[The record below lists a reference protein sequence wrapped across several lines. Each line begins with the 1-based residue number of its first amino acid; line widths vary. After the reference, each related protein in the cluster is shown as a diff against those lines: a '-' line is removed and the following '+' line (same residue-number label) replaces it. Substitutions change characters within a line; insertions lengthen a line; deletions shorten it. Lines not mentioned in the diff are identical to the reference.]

1 VNIGWLV
8 RLQNLIRSP
17 WSRGGIVLAFL
28 AGVGALLWW
37 HGPHW
42 GDFRDAFSSVEWQWV
57 AAAVGFNLLS
67 IIARSFAWDAVIRS
81 AMPPPHPRF
90 PTVFA
95 AFCVGLLAN
104 AVLPGRVGELA
115 RVGVLN
121 RRLDSKR
128 RGLWP
133 TLVGTVFAHRV
144 FDLVPV
150 VFLVIYVLVT
160 ADIPGWAFTSLIIV
174 LSIGVGLFLFAFASA
189 RQHGQTRIE
198 GLGTVKRIVTMAR
211 LGLGVMRS
219 PGAAALA
226 IFGQCVGWAF
236 QLLAVWSAMRAFD
249 IHEGL
254 PAAAVVLLLMNVAT
268 IIPLWPGNVG
278 LVQVAVATPL
288 VRYGV
293 DYGRGVAF
301 GFGLQAI
308 EASVGV
314 GIGLVFLGR
323 EGLSFARLREMPGAV
338 TADEPEEST
347 PAVGAGEESEREP
360 QRARVSG

>member
-1 VNIGWLV
+1 V
-8 RLQNLIRSP
+8 RRLLRSNFLRSP
-17 WSRGGIVLAFL
+17 WSRGGIALAFVC
-28 AGVGALLWW
+28 GVGALLWW

-42 GDFRDAFSSVEWQWV
+42 TDFRDAFTSVEWEWV
-57 AAAVGFNLLS
+57 AVAVGFNLLS
-67 IIARSFAWDAVIRS
+67 IVARSFAWDAVIRS

-121 RRLDSKR
+121 RRLNGSR
-128 RGLWP
+128 PGLWS

-150 VFLVIYVLVT
+150 GLLVVFVLAT
-160 ADIPGWAFTSLIIV
+160 ADIPGWAFTSLVIV
-174 LSIGVGLFLFAFASA
+174 LSVGVGLFLFAFASA
-189 RQHGQTRIE
+189 RRHHKTRIE
-198 GLGTVKRIVTMAR
+198 GMGTVKRIVTMAR

-226 IFGQCVGWAF
+226 ILGQCVGWAL
-236 QLLAVWSAMRAFD
+236 QLAAVWSAMRAFD
-249 IHEGL
+249 IHESL
-254 PAAAVVLLLMNVAT
+254 SAAAVVLLLMNVAT

-293 DYGRGVAF
+293 PYGKGVAF

-323 EGLSFARLREMPGAV
+323 EGLSFARLREMPSAV
-338 TADEPEEST
+338 DADEEQGKEPPGEHEET
-347 PAVGAGEESEREP
+347 SEREP
-360 QRARVSG
+360 KSARVPG